1 MLIISLSKVN
11 DNLNNQQI
19 SERPTYVL
27 INNFTHLIVSK
38 RMGRSLCC
46 ETVHTNK
53 GSWTKE
59 EDQKLVAYIR
69 VHGEGCWR
77 SLPKAAGLLRCGKS
91 CRLRWINYLRPDL
104 KRGNF
109 SVDEIEIII
118 KLHNLFGNK
127 WSLIAGRLPGRTD
140 NEIKNYWNTHIKRK
154 LLSKGVDPSTH
165 MPLDK
170 KKHTTTTTTTTTTL
184 PKKSYELSSVWQAQ
198 FASLAAGSSCFKSVD
213 EELNLD
219 LSISPPVKQ
228 QQKYPVKK
236 EMHNEMS
243 ELCFSCRLGLRNS
256 KECRCKNITVDDT
269 KKNLIIGY
277 NSSSSTLLHYRSRDM
292 NA

>member
-1 MLIISLSKVN
+1 MK
-11 DNLNNQQI
+11 
-19 SERPTYVL
+19 RFTPTKDHGPRKK
-27 INNFTHLIVSK
+27 T
-38 RMGRSLCC
+38 RS
-46 ETVHTNK
+46 
-53 GSWTKE
+53 
-59 EDQKLVAYIR
+59 
-69 VHGEGCWR
+69 
-77 SLPKAAGLLRCGKS
+77 SLPIYVFTAKAAGDLSLKLPDFFVVGRVVGSDGSTTFVLISNVVTSPSMKS
-91 CRLRWINYLRPDL
+91 RSSSSYIIYLEISMYV
-104 KRGNF
+104 RGSHLIYISYLISYRF
-109 SVDEIEIII
+109 ICIYIIYI
-118 KLHNLFGNK
+118 FR

-170 KKHTTTTTTTTTTL
+170 KKHTTTTTTTTTTTL
-184 PKKSYELSSVWQAQ
+184 PKKKSYELSSVWQAQ